1 MLTIREAQL
10 EVFRQ
15 NIDRILLERLTLRL
29 QQEYPDKFAD
39 AAAARA
45 QAAFALRKADESNIE
60 SESAITDLARLM
72 IQFGNELETFVD
84 PPWAAAILSHK
95 ALPGDLK
102 VSLLRQRLE
111 PRGVIEEEQEEEES
125 VGQGSGKVSEAG

>member
-72 IQFGNELETFVD
+72 IQFGNELQTFVD
-84 PPWAAAILSHK
+84 APWAAAILSHK

-125 VGQGSGKVSEAG
+125 VGQGSGEVSEAG